1 VLVFDSIPKRY
12 REETVFSIKGLSD
25 TVSND
30 GVWQTK
36 ITCMM
41 RPKVDMTEYQQYNI

>member
-1 VLVFDSIPKRY
+1 MLYQQDIKKS
-12 REETVFSIKGLSD
+12 TVFSIMGISD

-36 ITCMM
+36 VTCMM
-41 RPKVDMTEYQQYNI
+41 RPKIDMTEYQQYDI